1 MRWEN
6 EFPLVVKLRYG
17 FLAVVVPVAFVILGL
32 GKFLD
37 QAGEARANGNTK
49 KKKRKEKECQTF
61 N

>member
-17 FLAVVVPVAFVILGL
+17 FLAVVVLAFVILGL

-37 QAGEARANGNTK
+37 QAGDARASGSTK
-49 KKKRKEKECQTF
+49 KKKEKKKEKE
-61 N
+61 